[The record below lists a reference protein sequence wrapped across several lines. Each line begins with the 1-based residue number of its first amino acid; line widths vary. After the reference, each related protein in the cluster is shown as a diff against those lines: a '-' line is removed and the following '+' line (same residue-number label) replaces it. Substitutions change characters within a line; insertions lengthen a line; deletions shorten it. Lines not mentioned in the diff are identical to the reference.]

1 MTKTRLHLVSGSYE
15 EVARR
20 LSRLHGHNLQTS
32 KQMVR
37 EVADAL
43 RSILLEGGVARLPN
57 LGTLYVEYCRVTRR
71 PTGKGVKPQKDYAR
85 IRFRGLR
92 SRHRASLR
100 RLLDG

>member
-1 MTKTRLHLVSGSYE
+1 MTKTRLRLVSGSYE

-20 LSRLHGHNLQTS
+20 LSRIHGHNL
-32 KQMVR
+32 KYAREMIR

-43 RSILLEGGVARLPN
+43 RAILLEGGVARLPD

-71 PTGKGVKPQKDYAR
+71 PTGKGIKPQKDYAR

-92 SRHRASLR
+92 SLHRASLR